1 MQSSLLQKAPWWIS
15 LLLNVGHFFHY
26 LVRMYSQNYCD
37 VRPTEFKDFLVHTA
51 FLNKVGN
58 LEYKKI
64 LLKPLEK
71 FFLEMKHSL
80 FFFFG
85 QFKWT
90 FIEPL
95 YDMVMRPPPSSVYHP
110 LHSAL
115 YLQPGTSYVS
125 LVLCNYSVSYSIVV
139 GLFRSSES
147 SENNESQLMENL
159 LHLKTST
166 ETLLPMEL
174 LGSSGAAVTSPRE

>member
-80 FFFFG
+80 FFFFLVNSSEHLLSHYMT
-85 QFKWT
+85 W
-90 FIEPL
+90 L
-95 YDMVMRPPPSSVYHP
+95 WDPPPLLCVPSPPLCSLSSARYILCVISP
-110 LHSAL
+110 LQLFSLLQHS
-115 YLQPGTSYVS
+115 SR
-125 LVLCNYSVSYSIVV
+125 LVQKLRIFWEQWVTAN
-139 GLFRSSES
+139 GEFASS
-147 SENNESQLMENL
+147 
-159 LHLKTST
+159 
-166 ETLLPMEL
+166 
-174 LGSSGAAVTSPRE
+174 

>member
-1 MQSSLLQKAPWWIS
+1 M
-15 LLLNVGHFFHY
+15 GHFFHY

-80 FFFFG
+80 FFFFWSIQVNIYWAIIWHG
-85 QFKWT
+85 YET
-90 FIEPL
+90 
-95 YDMVMRPPPSSVYHP
+95 PPPSSVYHP

-174 LGSSGAAVTSPRE
+174 LGSSGAAVTSPWE

>member
-80 FFFFG
+80 FFFWSIQVNIYWAIIWHG
-85 QFKWT
+85 YET
-90 FIEPL
+90 PPL
-95 YDMVMRPPPSSVYHP
+95 LCVPSPPLCSLSSARYILCVISP
-110 LHSAL
+110 LQLFSLLQHS
-115 YLQPGTSYVS
+115 SR
-125 LVLCNYSVSYSIVV
+125 LVQKLRIFWEQWVTAN
-139 GLFRSSES
+139 GEFASS
-147 SENNESQLMENL
+147 
-159 LHLKTST
+159 
-166 ETLLPMEL
+166 
-174 LGSSGAAVTSPRE
+174 